1 MVGVKAPR
9 WATITVVIPI
19 FSGFVWLGMLL
30 GMLLWWTVKE
40 DSRKLVTMEASQDIA
55 FVHPPCVLTAGRKSH
70 SSRRY
75 ISDVGAQQLQPLF
88 IAMGTVTVV
97 SFTSVFIA
105 ERWLRHRG
113 TLTRN
118 TSLFQ
123 EKLAGL
129 AILFALLGMCGMIV
143 LTCYN
148 NLNHSR
154 THHAGLVLFIGG
166 YMVSAIFVCWEYQR
180 LGIHYRQF
188 RILRISFWIK
198 LAFIFVELGLA
209 IAFGVLGTRDMYD
222 SAAIC
227 EWVIAL
233 IYTFYIWSYAIDFV
247 PAVRAKHYGSQ
258 VTAIDMAEGMERE
271 SRTRGYPGGVVQ
283 EEAAYRAPGPA
294 GGQQPRNF

>member
-55 FVHPPCVLTAGRKSH
+55 
-70 SSRRY
+70 Y

-294 GGQQPRNF
+294 GGQQPRSF